1 MTVGKN
7 SLRHRRSPGYVC
19 RLSQWSPTG
28 EPVMA
33 SNGTGVTCKKCS
45 SKNRGTFSAEV
56 AIHFPG
62 VEGLDKPIVW
72 VFSELLVCLDCGLAE
87 FVVPERE
94 LNVLQSMALGF

>member
-1 MTVGKN
+1 
-7 SLRHRRSPGYVC
+7 
-19 RLSQWSPTG
+19 
-28 EPVMA
+28 MA